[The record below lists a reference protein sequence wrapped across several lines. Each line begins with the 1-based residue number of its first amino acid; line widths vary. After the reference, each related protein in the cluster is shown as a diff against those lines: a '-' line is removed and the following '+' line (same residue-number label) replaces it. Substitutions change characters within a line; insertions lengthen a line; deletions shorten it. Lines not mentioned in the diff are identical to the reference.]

1 MQVFRVRGD
10 GVWLLV
16 VNGRWKPRSA
26 HGGQCELV
34 VAMNALNK
42 SGFLERT
49 AAASGIL
56 GRRGFVVLAAGILQA
71 GGILS
76 ARGEDLA
83 ASDKAAAF
91 MAETGGKLVGV
102 INGQA
107 QAADKRS
114 ALAQIVDDRFDVG
127 GIARFSLGRFW
138 HTATTEQQT
147 LFLTEFRQA
156 VVTNIVAKLGEAP
169 GTSFDRGCGPATRR
183 CGGDCHRPAAAES
196 CGCQFFTG
204 LSAGPPTIRKSSTG
218 SSKAPHFASRNEATT
233 FRICHITAEASRR

>member
-1 MQVFRVRGD
+1 
-10 GVWLLV
+10 
-16 VNGRWKPRSA
+16 
-26 HGGQCELV
+26 
-34 VAMNALNK
+34 MNALNK

-169 GTSFDRGCGPATRR
+169 GLRLIVGAVQPRDGAEVIATVLQRPNHADVSFYWVV
-183 CGGDCHRPAAAES
+183 GGAADDPKIVDWIVEGAS
-196 CGCQFFTG
+196 LRVTQRSDYVSY
-204 LSAGPPTIRKSSTG
+204 LSHNGG
-218 SSKAPHFASRNEATT
+218 SVAALINAMRQQA
-233 FRICHITAEASRR
+233 